1 MSHDEFLLMD
11 DLLDEPEDPFSIPE
25 IERELAHAHRDEELG
40 LRALLEQP
48 ELALP
53 QRRLARV
60 PAKALYRMYA
70 GNSSADGDVSSAA

>member
-1 MSHDEFLLMD
+1 MSPDEFLLMD
-11 DLLDEPEDPFSIPE
+11 DLLDEPEDPFTIPE
-25 IERELAHAHRDEELG
+25 IQRELAHAHRDDELG

-53 QRRLARV
+53 QRLARV

-70 GNSSADGDVSSAA
+70 GNSGAEGDVSSAA

>member
-11 DLLDEPEDPFSIPE
+11 DLLDEPEDPFTFPE
-25 IERELAHAHRDEELG
+25 IQRELTQGHRDDELG

-53 QRRLARV
+53 QRLARV
-60 PAKALYRMYA
+60 PARASRRTYA
-70 GNSSADGDVSSAA
+70 GNSGANGDASSAP